1 MRSRAALLSTASAL
15 ALACGVAETPP
26 APSPAGSK
34 PARGDEPP
42 AAAPPTPLPAAE
54 LAALPGRLL
63 FLAEGDADVAIATTF
78 PSGQDRKDLL
88 RGRRGPE
95 GPALFPGP
103 ASPSG
108 ALLAVISVDG
118 EGDAHRERLE
128 IRPLTDAGL
137 GEPIWRSDAAPQ
149 VRSPAWSPDG
159 RALAFEASFDSFRD
173 LYRVD
178 LDPAGEPVLLRLTN
192 HPAGNYEPAFSPDGK
207 ELAFTSSRDGNAE
220 VYVMPAAGGPPR
232 RLTDAPLDDWGP
244 LWSPDGRALAF
255 LSNRGGVDRIYLCA
269 PDGADLRPLR
279 PGAPPRPPASGAV
292 GPTDDE
298 AEPAFAPDGR
308 ALAFSV
314 RTGPGR
320 AALRLADLTT
330 GSIDPL
336 TPGAASDRSPVWSPA
351 GEHLVFT
358 SDRDGDPELYVIR
371 RDASALAR
379 VSARPGADWLV
390 RWLAR

>member
-1 MRSRAALLSTASAL
+1 MRVRAALLSTASLPVLAS
-15 ALACGVAETPP
+15 ALACGVADTPP
-26 APSPAGSK
+26 AP
-34 PARGDEPP
+34 ARANSTP
-42 AAAPPTPLPAAE
+42 AAAAATAAAPLPAAE
-54 LAALPGRLL
+54 LTALPGRLL
-63 FLAEGDADVAIATTF
+63 FLAEGDADVEIATTL
-78 PSGQDRKDLL
+78 PSGQDRRTLL
-88 RGRRGPE
+88 RGPRGHE
-95 GPALFPGP
+95 GPTLFPGP
-103 ASPSG
+103 AAPGG
-108 ALLAVISVDG
+108 AHLVVVTVEG

-149 VRSPAWSPDG
+149 VRNPAWSPDG

-178 LDPAGEPVLLRLTN
+178 LAPAGEPVLLRLTN
-192 HPAGNYEPAFSPDGK
+192 HPAGNYEPAFSPDGR

-244 LWSPDGRALAF
+244 VWAPDGRTLAF

-269 PDGADLRPLR
+269 ADGGDLRPVR
-279 PGAPPRPPASGAV
+279 AGAPQRPPAGAV

-298 AEPAFAPDGR
+298 AEPAFAPEGR

-314 RTGPGR
+314 RSGPGR
-320 AALRLADLTT
+320 AALRLADLTS
-330 GSIDPL
+330 GAVVDL
-336 TPGAASDRSPVWSPA
+336 TPGTASDRSPVWSPT

-371 RDASALAR
+371 RDGSALAR
-379 VSARPGADWLV
+379 VSERPGADWLV
-390 RWLAR
+390 RWPPR